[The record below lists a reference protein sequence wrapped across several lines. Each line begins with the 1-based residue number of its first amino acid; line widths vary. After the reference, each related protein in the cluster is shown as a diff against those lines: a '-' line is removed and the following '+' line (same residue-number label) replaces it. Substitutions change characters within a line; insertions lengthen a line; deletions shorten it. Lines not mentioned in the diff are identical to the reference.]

1 MQILGGTSGFSYA
14 EWRGRF
20 YPAALPADQMLRFYS
35 ERLPSVEINNTFYRM
50 PNPEMLAAWADSTP
64 AEFTFALKATRRI
77 THQQRLADAA
87 SDVQRFFEVA
97 QALGD
102 KLGPVLFQLP
112 PFLKK
117 DLGLLRAFLPLVP
130 AGQRAAFEFRHDSW
144 FSDDVYTALSE
155 RNAALV
161 GGDLE
166 ESEKSPPL
174 VVTADFGYLRL
185 RRLDYDPP
193 SIADWGSRIAMQSWQ
208 SVYAYF
214 KHEALGPM
222 FAEALLASASGREMA
237 DLSAVRA
244 SIAAPAS
251 KPKSA
256 RSAASKPASGPAPR
270 GSKSAAPRASKS
282 APAGAESKSAAL
294 RGPKSSAARGSKSA
308 APRASNSPP
317 VGTPSNAPKK
327 KR

>member
-1 MQILGGTSGFSYA
+1 MQILAGTSGFSYA

-20 YPAALPADQMLRFYS
+20 YPEALPGDQMLRFYA

-50 PNPEMLAAWADSTP
+50 PKPELLAGWGDGAPDQ
-64 AEFTFALKATRRI
+64 FTFALKATRRI
-77 THQQRLADAA
+77 THQQKLADVEQ
-87 SDVQRFFEVA
+87 DVQYFFEVA
-97 QALGD
+97 EALGD

-117 DLGLLRAFLPLVP
+117 DIGVLRAFLPLVP
-130 AGQRAAFEFRHDSW
+130 AGKRAALEFRHPSW
-144 FSDDVYTALSE
+144 FSDDVYAALAE
-155 RNAALV
+155 RNVALV

-185 RRLDYDPP
+185 RRLDYDPAGV
-193 SIADWGSRIAMQSWQ
+193 ADWGTRIAAQKWQ

-222 FAEALLASASGREMA
+222 FAEALLANMRGEPMA

-244 SIAAPAS
+244 SIAAPPAS
-251 KPKSA
+251 KPKRASKPSQVPDA
-256 RSAASKPASGPAPR
+256 TNPSKVPAASKSSKAPAPPR
-270 GSKSAAPRASKS
+270 ASKAPKSAAPRTS
-282 APAGAESKSAAL
+282 
-294 RGPKSSAARGSKSA
+294 R
-308 APRASNSPP
+308 
-317 VGTPSNAPKK
+317 APKK
-327 KR
+327 TP